1 MKILLTGSNGMLG
14 SSLAEKFS
22 QSRHQV
28 WATGKGECRL
38 SSHLFHS
45 NFHYQSLDITQ
56 KEEVID
62 FTNSF
67 KPDIIIHSAALTQLD
82 ECELNKRLCYSVNV
96 DGTRNLLESAEDI
109 NSRFCLVS
117 TDFVFSGEGG
127 PYAETDPTG
136 AVNYYGQTKEL
147 AEQLVIESRLN
158 WSIARTILLYGK
170 ADPSKRSNFIYWVK
184 QNLEAGK
191 QIKVVNDQIRT
202 PTYIPDLVNGITLIS
217 EKGASGIFHL
227 SGKDILTPY
236 NMAVL
241 IAKHLNLN
249 ETLIE
254 PVDASTFSQM
264 GKRPLKTGFII
275 DRAVKELG
283 YEPTAFEKALTLI
296 F

>member
-14 SSLAEKFS
+14 SSLAEKLS
-22 QSRHQV
+22 QSAHQI

-38 SSHLFHS
+38 PSHLFHT

-56 KEEVID
+56 KEEVEDVIK
-62 FTNSF
+62 SI
-67 KPDIIIHSAALTQLD
+67 KPDTIIHSAALTQVD
-82 ECELNKRLCYSVNV
+82 DCEQNKSLCYSINV
-96 DGTRNLLESAEDI
+96 DGTRHLLASAEDI
-109 NSRFCLVS
+109 NSRFCLIS
-117 TDFVFSGEGG
+117 TDFVFSGEDG
-127 PYAETDPTG
+127 PYAENDATG

-147 AEQLVIESRLN
+147 AEQLVMASRLN

-170 ADPSKRSNFIYWVK
+170 AEPSKRSNFIYWVK

-202 PTYIPDLVNGITLIS
+202 PTYIPDLVNGISLIIN
-217 EKGASGIFHL
+217 KGARGIFHL

-236 NMAVL
+236 QMAVL

-249 ETLIE
+249 ETLLE
-254 PVDASTFSQM
+254 PVDASTFTQL
-264 GKRPLKTGFII
+264 GIRPLKTGFMI

-283 YEPTAFEKALTLI
+283 YEATAFEKALSLI